1 VPAPASWGALPP
13 SSPPAPA
20 ARSSL
25 VEPVALNDLA
35 SEARLNRLRTEL
47 DGLTQALSAA
57 TTLPMEEWTQ
67 AIELTTELERTLE
80 SLTEVLRRAIG
91 HSEEP

>member
-1 VPAPASWGALPP
+1 MPP
-13 SSPPAPA
+13 TSSPAPA
-20 ARSSL
+20 ARTSL

-67 AIELTTELERTLE
+67 AIELTSELERTLE
-80 SLTEVLRRAIG
+80 ALTEVLRRAIG
-91 HSEEP
+91 GQSEG

>member
-1 VPAPASWGALPP
+1 
-13 SSPPAPA
+13 
-20 ARSSL
+20 
-25 VEPVALNDLA
+25 
-35 SEARLNRLRTEL
+35 
-47 DGLTQALSAA
+47 
-57 TTLPMEEWTQ
+57 MEEWTQ